1 MSKFLAAA
9 TVLIIQMEPAQCFPC
24 ATNVLP
30 TGLYGVPSADF
41 APQNRIIC
49 MGADVS
55 GNSPGSPRACS

>member
-1 MSKFLAAA
+1 MQIHYKCDRSAAKWNPRSVFYA
-9 TVLIIQMEPAQCFPC
+9 RRTCCL
-24 ATNVLP
+24 L
-30 TGLYGVPSADF
+30 GLYGVPSADF